1 MIYVVIVFL
10 WTSILLYILLGGA
23 DFGAGIIELF
33 TSRANQP
40 KTRKT
45 MYKAIGPIW
54 EANHMWL
61 IIAIVILFV
70 GFPVIYATVSIY
82 LHIPLVCMLLGI
94 IARGTAFVFRNY
106 DAVKDDMQKVYTPI
120 FMYSS
125 LITPLFLGIIAGS
138 AVSGKIDPD
147 AGDFLSAYIFS
158 WLNWF
163 SVATGVFTVAICGF
177 LASIFIIGQ
186 TDTEDSRRHF
196 TRKARECVFI
206 VMFAGALVFLAAYAE
221 DVPLINWIFGDI
233 PGLVAIIAASLSLVV
248 MFYAFKQERPILL
261 RILAGFQVT
270 MILFAATY
278 SHFPDI
284 VLTRNGNNLS
294 LLAHAG
300 QSGSIRALGLAL
312 LIGSVFILPAL
323 VYLIYI
329 FQVRKGGMEES
340 PDRKHF

>member
-33 TSRANQP
+33 TSKANQS
-40 KTRKT
+40 KTRRT
-45 MYKAIGPIW
+45 MYNAIGPIW

-70 GFPVIYATVSIY
+70 GFPRIYTTVSVY

-106 DAVKDDMQKVYTPI
+106 DAVKDDMQKIYTPI

-125 LITPLFLGIIAGS
+125 VITPFFLGIIAAS
-138 AVSGKIDPD
+138 AVSGQIDVQ
-147 AGDFLSAYIFS
+147 ATNFLAAYVYS

-163 SVATGVFTVAICGF
+163 SVAVGAFTVSICGF
-177 LASIFIIGQ
+177 LAAIFIIGQ
-186 TDTEDSRRHF
+186 TDSEDNRQYF
-196 TRKARECVFI
+196 IRKARRTIFA
-206 VMFAGALVFLAAYAE
+206 VMFCGALVFLAAYA
-221 DVPLINWIFGDI
+221 DRIPLADWIFGYV
-233 PGLVAIIAASLSLVV
+233 PGRAAIIAASISLII
-248 MFYAFKQERPILL
+248 MFYALRQDRPVLL

-278 SHFPDI
+278 THFPDI
-284 VLTRNGNNLS
+284 VLLKNGSNLS
-294 LLAHAG
+294 LLAHQGQAG
-300 QSGSIRALGLAL
+300 AIASLGYAL
-312 LIGSVFILPAL
+312 LIGAVFILPAL
-323 VYLIYI
+323 VSLIYI
-329 FQVRKGGMEES
+329 FQVRKHEQ
-340 PDRKHF
+340 PVR

>member
-10 WTSILLYILLGGA
+10 WTAILLYILLGGA
-23 DFGAGIIELF
+23 DFGAGIIELM
-33 TSRANQP
+33 TSKTNKA

-70 GFPVIYATVSIY
+70 GFPKIYTTISVY

-120 FMYSS
+120 FVYSS
-125 LITPLFLGIIAGS
+125 LITPFFLGIIAAS
-138 AVSGKIDPD
+138 SVSGQIDLQ
-147 AGDFLSAYIFS
+147 ARDFLSAYVFS

-163 SVATGVFTVAICGF
+163 SVAVGIFTVSICGF
-177 LASIFIIGQ
+177 LATIFIIGQ
-186 TDTEDSRRHF
+186 TDNDGDRQHF
-196 TRKARECVFI
+196 IDKATRTIFI
-206 VMFAGALVFLAAYAE
+206 VMFCGGLVFLAAYVE
-221 DVPLINWIFGDI
+221 KIPLATWIFGDV
-233 PGLVAIIAASLSLVV
+233 PGLVAIIAASISLFV
-248 MFYAFKQERPILL
+248 MFYALQKNKPILL
-261 RILAGFQVT
+261 RLLAGFQVT

-278 SHFPDI
+278 THFPDI
-284 VLTRNGNNLS
+284 VLLKNGANLS
-294 LLAHAG
+294 LLTHQG
-300 QSGSIRALGLAL
+300 QVKTIDSLAYAL
-312 LIGSVFILPAL
+312 LIGSLFILPAL

-329 FQVRKGGMEES
+329 FQKRKEV
-340 PDRKHF
+340 PADH

>member
-33 TSRANQP
+33 TSKANQP

-45 MYKAIGPIW
+45 MYNAIGPIW

-70 GFPVIYATVSIY
+70 GFPKIYTTVSVY

-125 LITPLFLGIIAGS
+125 LITPFFLGTIAAS
-138 AVSGKIDPD
+138 SVSGKIDMQ
-147 AGDFLSAYIFS
+147 AADFLTAYVYS

-163 SVATGVFTVAICGF
+163 SVSVGVFTVSICGF
-177 LASIFIIGQ
+177 LATIFIIGQ
-186 TDTEDSRRHF
+186 TDNDENRQYF
-196 TRKARECVFI
+196 IRKARRTIFV
-206 VMFAGALVFLAAYAE
+206 VMFCGALVFLAAYAE
-221 DVPLINWIFGDI
+221 RIPLTDWIFGDI
-233 PGLVAIIAASLSLVV
+233 PGLIAIIAASISLVV
-248 MFYAFKQERPILL
+248 MFYMLNKDKPILL
-261 RILAGFQVT
+261 RLLAGFQIT

-278 SHFPDI
+278 THFPNI
-284 VLTRNGNNLS
+284 VLIKNGENLS
-294 LLAHAG
+294 LLGHQG
-300 QSGSIRALGLAL
+300 QAKAIESLGYAL

-329 FQVRKGGMEES
+329 FQVRK
-340 PDRKHF
+340 DVKHQH

>member
-33 TSRANQP
+33 TSKANQA

-45 MYKAIGPIW
+45 MYNAIGPIW

-70 GFPVIYATVSIY
+70 GFPKIYTTVSIY

-106 DAVKDDMQKVYTPI
+106 DAVKDDMQKLYTPI

-125 LITPLFLGIIAGS
+125 LITPFFLGIIAAS
-138 AVSGKIDPD
+138 SVSGQIDLQ
-147 AGDFLSAYIFS
+147 AKDFSSAYVYS

-163 SVATGVFTVAICGF
+163 SISVGVFTVSICGF
-177 LASIFIIGQ
+177 LATIFIIGQ
-186 TDTEDSRRHF
+186 TDTEQNRLHF
-196 TRKARECVFI
+196 IRKARRTIYV
-206 VMFAGALVFLAAYAE
+206 VMFSGGLVFLAAYLE
-221 DVPLINWIFGDI
+221 HIPLTDWIFGDT
-233 PGLVAIIAASLSLVV
+233 PGLVAIIAAGISLVI
-248 MFYAFKQERPILL
+248 MFIALNRDKPILL
-261 RILAGFQVT
+261 RLLAGFQVT

-278 SHFPDI
+278 THFPDI
-284 VLTRNGNNLS
+284 VLLKNGQNLS
-294 LLAHAG
+294 LLSHQG
-300 QSGSIRALGLAL
+300 QAKVIESLAYAL

-329 FQVRKGGMEES
+329 FQVRSNSAERHEQPG
-340 PDRKHF
+340 